1 MAHVSPPESSARVSR
16 LESYMS
22 SKVSRLYAAVPF
34 KPHGVCGRYETVFV
48 IATGGVIGLWE
59 QN

>member
-34 KPHGVCGRYETVFV
+34 KPHGVCETVFV
-48 IATGGVIGLWE
+48 LATGGVIGLWE